1 MLSTKEDVRRKRG
14 SILRRGKLQN
24 AAIGWLTD
32 CPEGGREG
40 RVGGCVVYLGQD
52 CRRVAE
58 VWAWKLLIAGLGLKE
73 SWWADGLDW
82 SPIARD
88 APL

>member
-1 MLSTKEDVRRKRG
+1 M
-14 SILRRGKLQN
+14 
-24 AAIGWLTD
+24 
-32 CPEGGREG
+32 
-40 RVGGCVVYLGQD
+40 GGCVVYLGQD